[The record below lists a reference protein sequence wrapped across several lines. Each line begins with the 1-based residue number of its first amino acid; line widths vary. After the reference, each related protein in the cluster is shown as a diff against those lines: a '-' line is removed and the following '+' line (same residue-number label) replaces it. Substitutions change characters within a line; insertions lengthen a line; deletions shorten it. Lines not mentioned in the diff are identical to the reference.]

1 MGRSRRNAL
10 RDARIMVLEALF
22 SREYAE
28 ENILSPQEV
37 FPAKDDLDQKSR
49 EFRDRLL
56 LGIQE
61 KQTVLDSLIADTASG
76 WTIERMAKLERNI
89 LRIGTYEI
97 LYERDVP
104 FRVSIDEALEMTHQY
119 CEPEAVAFIN
129 GILHRIGMEHSAE
142 KAMAPV
148 PQREDPGS

>member
-10 RDARIMVLEALF
+10 RDARVMVLEALF

-28 ENILSPQEV
+28 EKLLSPQDV
-37 FPAKDDLDQKSR
+37 FPAKDELDQKSR
-49 EFRDRLL
+49 EFRDRML

-61 KQTVLDSLIADTASG
+61 NQPVLDSLIADTASG
-76 WTIERMAKLERNI
+76 WTIDRMAKVERNI

-97 LYERDVP
+97 LYEGEIP
-104 FRVSIDEALEMTHQY
+104 FRVSIDEALEMAHQY

-129 GILHRIGMEHSAE
+129 GILHRIGMEHKAE

-148 PQREDPGS
+148 PQREDPGY

>member
-10 RDARIMVLEALF
+10 REARVMVLEALF
-22 SREYAE
+22 SREYGE
-28 ENILSPQEV
+28 GTHLSPKEV
-37 FPAKDDLDQKSR
+37 FPAKDDLDPKSR

-56 LGIQE
+56 MGIQE
-61 KQTVLDSLIADTASG
+61 NQPVLDSLIADTASG
-76 WTIERMAKLERNI
+76 WTIDRMAKVERNI

-97 LYERDVP
+97 LHEETIP
-104 FRVSIDEALEMTHQY
+104 FRVSIDEALEMAHQY
-119 CEPEAVAFIN
+119 CEPEAIPFIN
-129 GILHRIGMEHSAE
+129 DILHRIGMEHSAE